1 MSDQK
6 KIIDFAIE
14 ELKKTMEKIKAGQK
28 PTSPRKLKKLI
39 KNITEAN
46 KIMKEEEFN
55 SYINDI
61 AKRVD

>member
-6 KIIDFAIE
+6 KIIDFALE

-28 PTSPRKLKKLI
+28 PPSPRKLKKLI

-61 AKRVD
+61 AKKVD